1 MAVTFSARSI
11 YILYILV
18 TILFI
23 QVIFQQYII
32 SSIRREIQVLI
43 QDRTNSVELVSK
55 IGGHLEDKRLE
66 RLESTGV
73 IYYSVILEILYSKL
87 KLNIQLSNLKH
98 INTKT
103 QIGTAICIKSP
114 PLICHLYVYQMKRKK

>member
-43 QDRTNSVELVSK
+43 QDRSNSVELVSK
-55 IGGHLEDKRLE
+55 IGGHLEDERLE

-73 IYYSVILEILYSKL
+73 YYSVILAILYSKL

-103 QIGTAICIKSP
+103 QTGTAICIKSP
-114 PLICHLYVYQMKRKK
+114 PLICHLYVYQMRRKK